1 MLENWRTQVCST
13 RKQRIEYEVTD
24 LGFGLLEPMQHL
36 VNWIGGHWPS
46 IKKARE
52 KSDASTAH
60 EAAIPRIKRVTP

>member
-1 MLENWRTQVCST
+1 VIEERFEVPP
-13 RKQRIEYEVTD
+13 KVEYEITD
-24 LGFGLLEPMQHL
+24 PGFGLLEPMQHL

>member
-1 MLENWRTQVCST
+1 MPPKV
-13 RKQRIEYEVTD
+13 EYEITD

-36 VNWIGGHWPS
+36 VNWIGGPLRS

-60 EAAIPRIKRVTP
+60 EAAVRRIKRVAP